1 MNLNRTI
8 VKLGEEMNKPVVATC
23 DVHFL
28 DPKDADYRRILMA
41 SKGFGDADKQAPLY
55 MRTTAEML
63 EEFAYFG
70 KEKAY
75 EVVVTNTEK
84 LQIWWKMSARFHRV
98 CSRRLLTVRKKIL
111 FALHGKKQKKSMATL
126 CLNWS
131 KIVWIRNWV
140 PLPNMVSLCCI

>member
-1 MNLNRTI
+1 MGKTKKKLQAFYDYLEIQPIGNNMFMVEDGKVPDVEALREFNRTI

-63 EEFAYFG
+63 EEFAYLG
-70 KEKAY
+70 KRKKHMKSLSPTA
-75 EVVVTNTEK
+75 EK

-98 CSRRLLTVRKKIL
+98 CSRRLLTVRKKI
-111 FALHGKKQKKSMATL
+111 
-126 CLNWS
+126 
-131 KIVWIRNWV
+131 
-140 PLPNMVSLCCI
+140 